1 MFISPSPPPCCGLT
15 QSRSVNGV
23 VRHVA
28 DSHAVGVPQQH
39 AGAVARA
46 RKRHAP
52 LRNAAAAARRVGRQ
66 EPRSDGGNR
75 TGPQRQS
82 TGGRTRRAAVT
93 IGDDRVV
100 GARQERRRRVNSAV
114 GTPPPPPPPPAI
126 HRFLEEQDEQSRP
139 AGRETGGRRTLHW
152 PAAASASRL
161 QRPQCRR
168 PRMRSGGSRTSA
180 RAPRA
185 SPPSTTCAHFTKTTT
200 TTNRANVK

>member
-52 LRNAAAAARRVGRQ
+52 LRNAAAAAARRVGRQ

-75 TGPQRQS
+75 TGPQRQRPDTAS
-82 TGGRTRRAAVT
+82 C
-93 IGDDRVV
+93 GDDR
-100 GARQERRRRVNSAV
+100 RRPGRRSEA
-114 GTPPPPPPPPAI
+114 GTSPSQLGTPPPPPPAI

-185 SPPSTTCAHFTKTTT
+185 SPPSTTCAHFNNNNNNNKPS
-200 TTNRANVK
+200 